1 VLAMEPEPSGLLGR
15 CFATEL
21 PPQPMILRSRLEKR
35 FLFL

>member
-21 PPQPMILRSRLEKR
+21 PPQPMILKLWAER